1 MDTRL
6 MRKLKIG
13 YWPLAKKLDAAGDRR
28 RLVFWA
34 QARGHTLVTDL
45 SQKVDVIVASEN
57 ADFNASVFRTGES
70 PLVFDLVDAYL
81 SPQNPIDDLARGI
94 AKSLSGQ
101 ITGAV
106 RPFSH
111 HVRDFCKNASLV
123 VCSSIEQEVVINQ
136 FNTHTRVILDSHDEI
151 PFMDEV
157 QKDVGNSNTR
167 RILWEGQP
175 ATIGG
180 VAQILPILTN
190 LSRTNNLHFDFV
202 TDEIYYKLLNKYFE
216 RDTLR
221 LLQKNLHGIHDRVS
235 VIPWGTNN
243 LVAYAKKSAAAM
255 IPINLSVPMQ
265 RLKPENRLL
274 IMWRLGLP
282 CLTSASPA
290 YSRVAT
296 KAGVSAVCQTSE
308 EWSIKF
314 SRILEDPKFARDEIL
329 KGQNYLHENHN
340 RNVLL
345 QKWDSVFE
353 LVLDKI

>member
-1 MDTRL
+1 

-13 YWPLAKKLDAAGDRR
+13 YWPLTKKLDAAGDRR

-57 ADFNASVFRTGES
+57 ADFNASVFRRGET

-101 ITGAV
+101 ITGTV

-123 VCSSIEQEVVINQ
+123 ICSSSEQEVVIHP
-136 FNTHTRVILDSHDEI
+136 FNAKTRIILDSHDEI
-151 PFMDEV
+151 PFLRLG
-157 QKDVGNSNTR
+157 QKSIEKSNSR

-175 ATIGG
+175 ATIAG
-180 VAQILPILTN
+180 VEQILPTLTN
-190 LSRTNNLHFDFV
+190 LCKTNDLHFDFV
-202 TDEIYYKLLNKYFE
+202 TDEIYYKLLNKFIE
-216 RDTLR
+216 RDTFR
-221 LLQKNLHGIHDRVS
+221 LLQKKLHGIHNRVS
-235 VIPWGTNN
+235 VIPWSTNN
-243 LVAYAKKSAAAM
+243 LVWYAKKSIAAM
-255 IPINLSVPMQ
+255 IPINLSLPMQ

-296 KAGVSAVCQTSE
+296 KAGVSSVCHTLE
-308 EWSIKF
+308 DWSMNF
-314 SRILEDPKFARDEIL
+314 SRFFEDPKFASDEVL
-329 KGQNYLHENHN
+329 KGQNYLDENHN
-340 RNVLL
+340 RSILL
-345 QKWDSVFE
+345 QKWDNVFE
-353 LVLDKI
+353 SVLD